1 MLKSMTGFGR
11 AELQNGRHRCKVE
24 VRSVNNR
31 FIDINTR
38 LPKSFVELELPLKKR
53 VKSQCARGS
62 FDLALSFE
70 QTDEVPADRL
80 IEPNLA
86 LASQYHQAFDQI
98 RKKLNLAGE
107 VDINAIIG
115 LRDVVQ
121 TQPMALDDALKKL
134 TLDVVD
140 QALSAL
146 IHMRTEEGK
155 NLHVDIAERLNCIA
169 ERAGFVKSRHPLVVE
184 EYKSR
189 LLEKIKV
196 LTDGGELDAMRLA
209 QETALLADRSDVT
222 EEITRLESHVQ
233 QFQNLMNAGEPIGRK
248 LEFIT
253 QEINREVNTIGSKS
267 ADFEISQSVI
277 EMKSDMEKIREQLQ
291 NIE

>member
-1 MLKSMTGFGR
+1 MTGFGR

-31 FIDINTR
+31 FIEVNTR
-38 LPKSFVELELPLKKR
+38 LPKSFVDLELPLKKR

-70 QTDEVPADRL
+70 QTDEVPADSL

-134 TLDVVD
+134 TLDAVD